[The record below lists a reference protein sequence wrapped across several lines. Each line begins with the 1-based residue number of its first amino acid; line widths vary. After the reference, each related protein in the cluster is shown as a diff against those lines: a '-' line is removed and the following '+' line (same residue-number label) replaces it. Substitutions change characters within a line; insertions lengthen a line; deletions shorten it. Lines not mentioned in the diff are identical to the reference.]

1 MAHTKCI
8 NKCTLT
14 LSLNVFGIIVVVCT
28 QMYGNEHVNY
38 CLYFYLKN
46 HLTRIYQKTAKEF
59 KLYKSLAFMPLIN

>member
-38 CLYFYLKN
+38 CLYLFKKLFNKN
-46 HLTRIYQKTAKEF
+46 LSKDCQRI
-59 KLYKSLAFMPLIN
+59 

>member
-8 NKCTLT
+8 NKFTLT

-38 CLYFYLKN
+38 CLYLFKKSFNKN
-46 HLTRIYQKTAKEF
+46 LSKDCQK
-59 KLYKSLAFMPLIN
+59 I